1 MPYNTTTELT
11 EYATARGVTLTGDL
25 AVLLQL
31 ANDFIERQTYKGR
44 RTDPEQATA
53 FPRSGLYYDG
63 VLISDSITPQ
73 SIKWAE
79 CEAAIILD
87 DGGELMPSLDPQV
100 KREKVDV
107 LEVEYMDGARSQA
120 YHQKVMSLLNPF
132 LAATGNSVKV
142 TRA

>member
-11 EYATARGVTLTGDL
+11 DYANARGITLEGDL

-44 RTDPEQATA
+44 RTDPEQVTS
-53 FPRSGLYYDG
+53 FPRTGLVLDG
-63 VLISDSITPQ
+63 AALNAAIIPSQV
-73 SIKWAE
+73 KAAE

-87 DGGELMPSLDPQV
+87 AGGDLMPSLEAQV

-107 LEVEYMDGARSQA
+107 LEVEYQDGARSQA
-120 YHQKVMSLLNPF
+120 YHQKVMSLLNPL
-132 LAATGNSVKV
+132 LAATGNSVRV